1 MSDVLKDHAD
11 EIFGFD
17 AARYAAEELRVMRL
31 AVQLAK
37 VFSDEARAASA
48 EARRKLKQ
56 GPKWDLKVHINRPGD
71 NHALDDGEGRRLLVG
86 AHERIDSAADLDPL

>member
-1 MSDVLKDHAD
+1 
-11 EIFGFD
+11 
-17 AARYAAEELRVMRL
+17 MRL

-71 NHALDDGEGRRLLVG
+71 NHALVDTLENQDYPTDGGRAIAEATAKKYGVRT
-86 AHERIDSAADLDPL
+86 ADVSISFEPRK